1 VDPSLRARLQRLNAE
16 FAALDLEPDKAVR
29 LAYDLLVD
37 GVDTPALCELAGE
50 SPTRLDER
58 EAADLVKRALVE
70 LGIKPMTYDEAD
82 PFRSFAREY
91 LRLADEELGSS
102 RAG

>member
-16 FAALDLEPDKAVR
+16 FAALDLEPDKAVW

-58 EAADLVKRALVE
+58 EAQTSSSGHSSSSA
-70 LGIKPMTYDEAD
+70 
-82 PFRSFAREY
+82 
-91 LRLADEELGSS
+91 SS
-102 RAG
+102 R